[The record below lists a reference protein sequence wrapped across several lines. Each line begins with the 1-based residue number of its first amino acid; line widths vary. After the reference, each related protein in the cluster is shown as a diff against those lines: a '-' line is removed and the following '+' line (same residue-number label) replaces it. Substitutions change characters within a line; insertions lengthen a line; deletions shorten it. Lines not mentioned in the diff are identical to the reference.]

1 MVGAVTLEQLADS
14 RGRDVYDFDGRRIG
28 AIEEIFYESATQRA
42 EWIGIGTSFF
52 PHRRLLVP
60 VRGAELRDDGMWLPY
75 DCTEVEDAPDVDG
88 DVLEPDVEHDL
99 IGHYGLDYDG
109 EAGKL
114 PAPEDPPRLRKLL

>member
-52 PHRRLLVP
+52 PDRRLLVP
-60 VRGAELRDDGMWLPY
+60 VRGAELRDDGISLPY

-88 DVLEPDVEHDL
+88 DVIAPVVEHAL
-99 IGHYGLDYDG
+99 IAHYGLDYDG
-109 EAGKL
+109 DAGEL
-114 PAPEDPPRLRKLL
+114 PAPGEPPRLRKLV